1 MIYKHFELM
10 RECMEKYHKI
20 VKILFESEQSFATR
34 TDQNGRTVGLGVD
47 DFYKILD
54 ISKSSTFT
62 ENNDENLKLRIILL
76 YLQAINGTTEDKL
89 KKIIAHANISNSEVA
104 IQTIKNLNKL
114 LGDGFIRES
123 DSEMRPINTKR
134 KSRKNNSDLICSRW
148 TPILKD
154 IIEDCID
161 DKLDKN
167 KFRVLE
173 HNTMKGLM
181 DRAAIGIGIT
191 TSSKQ
196 EEWLGGWHGSNQ
208 KNVPRILVFIMG
220 GKFII
225 ELPCVVYLHI
235 YSLQLLIIYYFVF
248 RCHSFRITSWL
259 RNHCRS

>member
-1 MIYKHFELM
+1 MIYKHVELV

-54 ISKSSTFT
+54 IFKSSTFT

-89 KKIIAHANISNSEVA
+89 KKIIAHANISNSEDA

-167 KFRVLE
+167 KFPVLGQD
-173 HNTMKGLM
+173 HMAVNM
-181 DRAAIGIGIT
+181 
-191 TSSKQ
+191 TSQ
-196 EEWLGGWHGSNQ
+196 Q
-208 KNVPRILVFIMG
+208 VCTYFM
-220 GKFII
+220 
-225 ELPCVVYLHI
+225 
-235 YSLQLLIIYYFVF
+235 LIIYLIIF
-248 RCHSFRITSWL
+248 SSG
-259 RNHCRS
+259 